1 MVSSTMFRTV
11 LIGAM
16 FILAHYM
23 QHLDLSVLTIKSHL
37 IQKQQDSLT
46 SYFLSHK
53 DGVLIYSN
61 DAATKG
67 VSFA

>member
-1 MVSSTMFRTV
+1 
-11 LIGAM
+11 M

-46 SYFLSHK
+46 TYFLSHK

-61 DAATKG
+61 DAAIQG